1 MYDSE
6 IEELEN
12 LILKNKI
19 KTIYGWIAKDVTLI
33 NEEEQSLKVLS
44 TINEQN
50 EDYYE

>member
-33 NEEEQSLKVLS
+33 NEEENSLKLS
-44 TINEQN
+44 IINEEN
-50 EDYYE
+50 NDYYE